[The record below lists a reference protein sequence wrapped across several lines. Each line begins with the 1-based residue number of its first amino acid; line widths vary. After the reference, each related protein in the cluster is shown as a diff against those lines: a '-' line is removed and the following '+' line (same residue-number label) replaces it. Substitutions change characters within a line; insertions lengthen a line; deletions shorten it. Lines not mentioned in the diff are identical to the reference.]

1 MCVTPYQ
8 QGVFT
13 LFSRQTKR
21 SALHEFP
28 SAPAF
33 DLDRATCCIHRA
45 TKRFADHRKC
55 NRHELAPVSAS
66 TALELRQLF
75 PLHQIRARS
84 SRCHVV
90 FVVRKDPALNS
101 FPTRWHRYRCPTV
114 RAHAQSL
121 PLRQCALLH
130 PTGYRNGQNS
140 HRQKPQCSKLVQPN
154 YPPFPN
160 AIHFSRMRLEVSPK
174 SLQP

>member
-1 MCVTPYQ
+1 MCLTPYQ

-114 RAHAQSL
+114 RAHAQSP

-130 PTGYRNGQNS
+130 PTDCRNEQNS
-140 HRQKPQCSKLVQPN
+140 HRQKPQYSKLVQPN
-154 YPPFPN
+154 YPPIPN